1 MKNHLKAMATCILV
15 TAMATAHAQ
24 TATSSGTAGTK
35 KPVRHRTTRKP
46 ARPSVELQ
54 IQQLRQDME
63 TQINQLKQQL
73 TDSQSQLQAAQQQA
87 AAANAAAAQTQ
98 QAAQQQQQQTAENAA
113 AVSSLQG
120 AVTDLKSNSTSLAS
134 SIQETQTNI
143 LKKVESPD
151 AIHFKGAT
159 ISPTG
164 SFLAAETVWRARGI
178 GSDINTPFSATPLN
192 HSEAGQ
198 LSEFFGSG
206 RQSRVALL
214 AEGKVDW
221 ATLRGYY
228 EADWLS
234 AGVTSNN
241 NQSNSYTMRQRQLW
255 AQAALN
261 NGVTFTGGQQW
272 SLVTETRKG
281 MDNRTEALPQTID
294 AQYSVGFNWERQY
307 GFRVTK
313 NFHDKFWIGAS
324 AENPETLNIAGH
336 GLPNNYV
343 IGQAGTSGGL
353 YNAFNANY
361 SYNLAPD
368 MIAKIVAE
376 PGWGHY
382 EVWGVARFFRNRV
395 YPNVT
400 TVTSSTGTT
409 TTTGSAVG
417 AFNDSTVGGEVGG
430 SLRVPTLHK
439 RVDLGIKGAWGDGG
453 NRYNNSGLADTTIRP
468 NGQLAL
474 IHGYSGLG
482 TVEIHATPRLDIYG
496 NYGIDGTMRRIFV
509 GGGKQ
514 TGYGIYTNVM
524 TGCGTESIPAAG
536 GNGFVPSS
544 PTTNCTTDTRDI
556 QEGTLGYWYD
566 FYKGPKGRLR
576 QGIQYSYLDRQF
588 WSGIGSTPHADNN
601 MVFTS
606 FRYYLP

>member
-24 TATSSGTAGTK
+24 TATSSGSAGTK
-35 KPVRHRTTRKP
+35 KTVRHRTTKKP
-46 ARPSVELQ
+46 ARPSVESQ

-63 TQINQLKQQL
+63 SQINQLKQQL

-87 AAANAAAAQTQ
+87 AAANAAAAQAQ
-98 QAAQQQQQQTAENAA
+98 QAAQQQQQQTTENAA

-120 AVTDLKSNSTSLAS
+120 AVGDLKTNSTSLAS

-151 AIHFKGAT
+151 AVHYKGVT

-178 GSDINTPFSATPLN
+178 GADINTPFSATPLN

-206 RQSRVALL
+206 RQSRLAIL

-228 EADWLS
+228 ETDWLS

-241 NQSNSYTMRQRQLW
+241 NQSNSYTMRMRQLW

-261 NGVTFTGGQQW
+261 NGWTFTGGQQW

-281 MDNRTEALPQTID
+281 MDNRTEALPLTID
-294 AQYSVGFNWERQY
+294 SAYNVGFNWERQY

-313 NFHDKFWIGAS
+313 TFHDKFWIGAA
-324 AENPETLNIAGH
+324 AENPETLNVG
-336 GLPNNYV
+336 GRNLPNNYI
-343 IGQAGTSGGL
+343 IGQAGAGGGL
-353 YNAFNANY
+353 YNLNANY

-368 MIAKIVAE
+368 MIAKVVAE

-382 EVWGVARFFRNRV
+382 EVWGLARFFRNRV

-400 TVTSSTGTT
+400 TVTSTTGTT
-409 TTTGSAVG
+409 TTTGTAAG
-417 AFNDSTVGGEVGG
+417 AFNDSTVGGAVGG

-439 RVDLGIKGAWGDGG
+439 HLDLGIKGAWGDGAD
-453 NRYNNSGLADTTIRP
+453 RYNNSGLADTTIRP

-482 TVEIHATPRLDIYG
+482 TVEIHATPRLDVYF
-496 NYGIDGTMRRIFV
+496 NYGIDGTMRRIFTTA
-509 GGGKQ
+509 GGQ
-514 TGYGIYTNVM
+514 SGYGIYTNNM

-536 GNGFVPSS
+536 GSGFVPSS
-544 PTTNCTTDTRDI
+544 PTNCTTDTRDI
-556 QEGTLGYWYD
+556 QEITAGYWYD

-576 QGIQYSYLDRQF
+576 QSIQYSYLDRQM

>member
-15 TAMATAHAQ
+15 TAMASAQAQ
-24 TATSSGTAGTK
+24 TATNTGSAGTK
-35 KPVRHRTTRKP
+35 TVRHRTTKKP

-54 IQQLRQDME
+54 IQQLRADME

-73 TDSQSQLQAAQQQA
+73 SDSQSQLQAAQQQA
-87 AAANAAAAQTQ
+87 AAATAAAAQAQ
-98 QAAQQQQQQTAENAA
+98 QAAQQEQQQTAETTAS
-113 AVSSLQG
+113 VSSLQG
-120 AVTDLKSNSTSLAS
+120 AVTDLKANSTSLAS
-134 SIQETQTNI
+134 SIQETQSNL

-151 AIHFKGAT
+151 AIHFKGVT
-159 ISPTG
+159 LSPTG

-178 GSDINTPFSATPLN
+178 GSDVNTPFNSTPLN
-192 HSEAGQ
+192 HAEAGQ
-198 LSEFFGSG
+198 ISEFFGSG

-261 NGVTFTGGQQW
+261 NGWTFTGGQQW
-272 SLVTETRKG
+272 SLVTETRTG
-281 MDNRTEALPQTID
+281 MDNRTEALPLTID
-294 AQYSVGFNWERQY
+294 AQYNVGFNWERQY

-313 NFHDKFWIGAS
+313 TFHNKFWIGAA
-324 AENPETLNIAGH
+324 AENPETLNIGGH
-336 GLPNNYV
+336 GLPNNFI

-368 MIAKIVAE
+368 MIAKVVAE

-382 EVWGVARFFRNRV
+382 EVWGVARFFRDRI

-409 TTTGSAVG
+409 TTAGTAAG

-439 RVDLGIKGAWGDGG
+439 HLDVGVKGAWGDGG
-453 NRYNNSGLADTTIRP
+453 NRYNNSGLPDTTIRP

-474 IHGYSGLG
+474 IRGYSGLG
-482 TVEIHATPRLDIYG
+482 TLELHGTPRLDVYF

-509 GGGKQ
+509 AGAKQ
-514 TGYGIYTNVM
+514 SGYGIYTNNT

-556 QEGTLGYWYD
+556 QEITAGYWYD

-588 WSGIGSTPHADNN
+588 WSGIGPAPHADNN

-606 FRYYLP
+606 LRYYLP

>member
-1 MKNHLKAMATCILV
+1 MATCILV
-15 TAMATAHAQ
+15 SAMASAQAQ
-24 TATSSGTAGTK
+24 TATNTGSAGTK
-35 KPVRHRTTRKP
+35 TVRHRTTKKP

-54 IQQLRQDME
+54 IQQLRADME

-73 TDSQSQLQAAQQQA
+73 SDSQSQLQAAQQQA
-87 AAANAAAAQTQ
+87 AAANAAAAQAQ
-98 QAAQQQQQQTAENAA
+98 QAAQQEQQQTAETTAS
-113 AVSSLQG
+113 VSSLQG
-120 AVTDLKSNSTSLAS
+120 AVTDLKANSTSLAS
-134 SIQETQTNI
+134 SIQETQSNI

-151 AIHFKGAT
+151 AIHFKGVSLA
-159 ISPTG
+159 PTG

-178 GSDINTPFSATPLN
+178 GSDVNTPFNSTPLN
-192 HSEAGQ
+192 HAEAGQ
-198 LSEFFGSG
+198 ISEFFGSG
-206 RQSRVALL
+206 RQSRIALL

-228 EADWLS
+228 EADFLS

-241 NQSNSYTMRQRQLW
+241 NQSNSYTLRQRQVW

-261 NGVTFTGGQQW
+261 SGWTFTGGQQW

-281 MDNRTEALPQTID
+281 VDNRTEALPQTID
-294 AQYSVGFNWERQY
+294 AQYTVGFNWERQY
-307 GFRVTK
+307 GFRVSKT
-313 NFHDKFWIGAS
+313 FHDKFWIAAS
-324 AENPETLNIAGH
+324 AENPETLNVG
-336 GLPNNYV
+336 GRNLPNNYV

-368 MIAKIVAE
+368 IIAKVVAE

-382 EVWGVARFFRNRV
+382 EIWGVGRFFRNRI
-395 YPNVT
+395 YPNLT
-400 TVTSSTGTT
+400 TVTSTAGVTSTVGT
-409 TTTGSAVG
+409 AAG

-430 SLRVPTLHK
+430 SLRVPTLRKHL
-439 RVDLGIKGAWGDGG
+439 DLGVKGAWGDGG
-453 NRYNNSGLADTTIRP
+453 NRYNNSGLSDTTIRP

-474 IHGYSGLG
+474 IHGYSALG
-482 TVEIHATPRLDIYG
+482 TAEVHAGPRLDLYF
-496 NYGIDGTMRRIFV
+496 NYGIDGTLRRIFV
-509 GGGKQ
+509 NGARQ
-514 TGYGIYTNVM
+514 SGYGIYTNNL
-524 TGCGTESIPAAG
+524 TGCGTEPIPGAG
-536 GNGFVPSS
+536 SGGFVPTS
-544 PTTNCTTDTRDI
+544 PSTNCATDTRDI
-556 QEGTLGYWYD
+556 QELTLGYWYD

-606 FRYYLP
+606 LRYYLP